1 MSERLLEIVRQ
12 PDGSFLARFDDE
24 QPAVVVSSWDEIR
37 DLRDRRHLVD
47 HWAADDRQAFIAAHG
62 HPFDDWWDRLTPGC
76 AAALKADPH
85 GPVPPQH
92 HDEVKRSLRHQ
103 SKQSGLGLEGSS
115 LSAEVRAFVAHKGDG
130 SASQQ
135 R

>member
-1 MSERLLEIVRQ
+1 MSERLLEIAQ
-12 PDGSFLARFDDE
+12 GPDGSFLASFDDE

-47 HWAADDRQAFIAAHG
+47 HWVADDRQAFIAAHG

-76 AAALKADPH
+76 TEALTADPH
-85 GPVPPQH
+85 GPVPLQH

-103 SKQSGLGLEGSS
+103 SKQSGLSLEGSS
-115 LSAEVRAFVAHKGDG
+115 LSPEMRDYIAHKSDG
-130 SASQQ
+130 TAPQQ